1 MRRYLLAA
9 ATARLADAM
18 WLAPVLLV
26 LDRTGSASL
35 AGLTA
40 SAALLPT
47 LVSAP
52 LLGAWLDGSGRRR
65 AAIAGNQVLLAGAL
79 GAMLAGAPVVLCA
92 ALAGITQPLVT
103 GGFSS
108 MVPALV
114 PPERMP
120 RAGALD
126 SMTYNVVN
134 VAGPA
139 LAGAI
144 AAAAGASAAV
154 GVQAVLALAGLA
166 AALALPRAVDG
177 ERAGRPLLREGVG
190 HIARTPPLRA
200 VTLMTMLVQLPWGF
214 MGVGAPALAVDL
226 GAGRAAGG
234 LLLAAVAVGG
244 LLGALT
250 APALQARHGLL
261 ALVAAGTFA
270 QGIGLALLAAA
281 PSLAPALGAAVLTG
295 VPQGIAIATLM
306 TARARWSPPHLRSQ
320 VFTSAAGL
328 RTGVYAAGAALA
340 GPLLAG
346 AGARVATLLA
356 AGACAAATLAAR
368 GG

>member
-26 LDRTGSASL
+26 FDRTGSASL

-120 RAGALD
+120 RSGALD

-166 AALALPRAVDG
+166 AVLALPRAVDG
-177 ERAGRPLLREGVG
+177 ERAGRPLLREGVA

-214 MGVGAPALAVDL
+214 MGVGAAALAADL
-226 GAGRAAGG
+226 GAGPDAGG
-234 LLLAAVAVGG
+234 LLLAAVAAGG
-244 LLGALT
+244 VLRALV
-250 APALQARHGLL
+250 APALPARPRPPAPLPPR
-261 ALVAAGTFA
+261 AVPP
-270 QGIGLALLAAA
+270 GIG
-281 PSLAPALGAAVLTG
+281 PA
-295 VPQGIAIATLM
+295 
-306 TARARWSPPHLRSQ
+306 
-320 VFTSAAGL
+320 
-328 RTGVYAAGAALA
+328 
-340 GPLLAG
+340 
-346 AGARVATLLA
+346 
-356 AGACAAATLAAR
+356 
-368 GG
+368 